1 MTSAVVAQV
10 NKAEKPA
17 TPKLELT
24 VRTDQQNY
32 RMSDKIRMESQL
44 LNAGKEDVYIWDWDL
59 CCGILPADSP
69 CT

>member
-1 MTSAVVAQV
+1 MQKSVLVYLIIVAMTSAVVAQV

-32 RMSDKIRMESQL
+32 RMSDKIRMRDSS
-44 LNAGKEDVYIWDWDL
+44 
-59 CCGILPADSP
+59 PALVMR
-69 CT
+69 